1 MHSAVS
7 QSHQPAVQT
16 ARVLLLVEQRHWFAA
31 ACLPPLLREAGLRVD
46 VICRPGCLVAK
57 SRFVDRQVIV
67 DGNEAEYF
75 GAVQRYL
82 ASHRERY
89 CWVLPV
95 TDTDVRGLAERVGE
109 PWVSGIFP
117 ARRTIEV
124 AEALRD
130 KPAMERLLGRAG
142 VPLPDSAGVADAA
155 ALIAFGEARGWPVM
169 LKPVDGVGGGGV
181 TRVRGA
187 AEAAG
192 AVAKAV
198 KSHPSLMA
206 QSFVPG
212 PIASCQAVFGHGRP
226 LAWATSY
233 KVRTWPGPYG
243 PSSAIGFAPIPG
255 VAELLPLIGDALGFH
270 GALSVDLIVD
280 ERSGMPV
287 VIEVNPRPAGIMS
300 RGRRAGVDF
309 AAALRQMLF
318 GIESGAHTHGT
329 RRRVTTGLYPQDL
342 VRCIEEGEIA
352 PLRDWLGMATL
363 ADVPW
368 TDPAVFL
375 SSTRYLLSYLVRRN

>member
-1 MHSAVS
+1 MRTAVS
-7 QSHQPAVQT
+7 QTHQQAAQA

-31 ACLPPLLREAGLRVD
+31 ASLPPLLREAGLRVD

-67 DGNEAEYF
+67 DGSEAEYF
-75 GAVQRYL
+75 GAVQRFL
-82 ASHRERY
+82 ETHRERY

-95 TDTDVRGLAERVGE
+95 TDTDVRGLAERIGE
-109 PWVSGIFP
+109 PWVRDVFP
-117 ARRTIEV
+117 GRQTIEV

-142 VPLPDSAGVADAA
+142 VPLPASARVADAA
-155 ALIAFGEARGWPVM
+155 ALIAFGEACGWPVM

-181 TRVRGA
+181 TRVHGA
-187 AEAAG
+187 AEAADV
-192 AVAKAV
+192 VAEAV
-198 KSHPSLMA
+198 KSHPLLMA
-206 QSFVPG
+206 QAFVPG
-212 PIASCQAVFGHGRP
+212 PVASCQAVLSHGRP
-226 LAWATSY
+226 LAWVTSY

-243 PSSAIGFAPIPG
+243 PCSAIGFAPIPG
-255 VAELLPLIGDALGFH
+255 VAELLPLIGEALGFH

-280 ERSGMPV
+280 ERSGAPV

-318 GIESGAHTHGT
+318 GTESGAHTRGT

-352 PLRDWLGMATL
+352 PLRDWLGLATL
-363 ADVPW
+363 ADLPW

-375 SSTRYLLSYLVRRN
+375 SSTRYLLSHLVRRN